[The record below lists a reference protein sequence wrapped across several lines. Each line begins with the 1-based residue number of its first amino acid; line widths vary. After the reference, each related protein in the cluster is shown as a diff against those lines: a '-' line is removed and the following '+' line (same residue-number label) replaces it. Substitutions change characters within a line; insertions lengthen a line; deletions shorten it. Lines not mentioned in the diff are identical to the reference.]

1 MILPWPVFLQYS
13 TPHHLQTLF
22 GFGLGSPLELPLG
35 EGAAPQL
42 CGRAIPVMRNWR
54 NTKTLLHCW
63 KISPTMIRL
72 VLGKRR
78 RRTRWLVVLDFNY
91 WGKLGYHHKFLQL
104 HGPIDVLLSIPENVW
119 CSSFGLYWIVY
130 YKLVG
135 PKARHFRYCGDS
147 CKMRV
152 SMIWWFLG
160 KCKCEAHAVNKV
172 GRWIMNNNQEN
183 AHVLCTRLHLS
194 KVWSCNNSF

>member
-1 MILPWPVFLQYS
+1 
-13 TPHHLQTLF
+13 
-22 GFGLGSPLELPLG
+22 
-35 EGAAPQL
+35 
-42 CGRAIPVMRNWR
+42 
-54 NTKTLLHCW
+54 
-63 KISPTMIRL
+63 